1 MMHTLST
8 LVLELMTQHKALAIM
23 KSKTEQK
30 TFKLV
35 AAPDGESGVK
45 F

>member
-8 LVLELMTQHKALAIM
+8 SGINDTRQGLAIL
-23 KSKTEQK
+23 KSKAEQK

-35 AAPDGESGVK
+35 AVPGGESGVK
-45 F
+45 L